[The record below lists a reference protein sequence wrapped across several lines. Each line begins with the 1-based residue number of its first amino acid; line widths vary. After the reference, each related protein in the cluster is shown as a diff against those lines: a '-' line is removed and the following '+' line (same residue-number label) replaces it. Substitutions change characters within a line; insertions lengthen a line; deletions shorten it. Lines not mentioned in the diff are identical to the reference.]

1 MNAHTREQPAHA
13 SNGGTYA
20 YLLSRY
26 GPLLTLKHLAE
37 VLHSTPN
44 GVRMTLARR
53 RQPLS
58 IALSESRRR
67 LGRRV
72 YFDAFGVAQA
82 IDAEAGDVG
91 REACPLSPVAEDRD
105 AAISA
110 TWEGRRR

>member
-1 MNAHTREQPAHA
+1 MNAHTQEQPANPPN
-13 SNGGTYA
+13 SGTYP
-20 YLLSRY
+20 YLLSQY

-58 IALSESRRR
+58 MALSRSRRR

-72 YFDAFGVAQA
+72 YFDALGVAQA
-82 IDAEAGDVG
+82 IDAEADGVATDG
-91 REACPLSPVAEDRD
+91 CPLSSVKED
-105 AAISA
+105 ANEAIA
-110 TWEGRRR
+110 GTWAGGPR

>member
-1 MNAHTREQPAHA
+1 MKAHTREQLAHP
-13 SNGGTYA
+13 SNGGTYG
-20 YLLSRY
+20 YLLSHY
-26 GPLLTLKHLAE
+26 GPLLTLKHLAD

-58 IALSESRRR
+58 MALSESRRR

-72 YFDAFGVAQA
+72 YFDAFKVAQA

-91 REACPLSPVAEDRD
+91 REEGPWSPVAEDPD
-105 AAISA
+105 AAIST

>member
-1 MNAHTREQPAHA
+1 MNTHTREQLAHP

-20 YLLSRY
+20 YLMSHY

-37 VLHSTPN
+37 VLHRTPN

-72 YFDAFGVAQA
+72 YFDAFKVAQA
-82 IDAEAGDVG
+82 IDGEAGDVR
-91 REACPLSPVAEDRD
+91 REEGPLSPVAEERD
-105 AAISA
+105 AAIST

>member
-1 MNAHTREQPAHA
+1 MNAHTQAQPANP
-13 SNGGTYA
+13 SNSGAYP
-20 YLLSRY
+20 YLLSHY

-58 IALSESRRR
+58 IALSRSRRR

-72 YFDAFGVAQA
+72 YFDALGVAQA
-82 IDAEAGDVG
+82 IDAEAGGVATDG
-91 REACPLSPVAEDRD
+91 RPPSSVKEDAD
-105 AAISA
+105 ADIAD
-110 TWEGRRR
+110 TWAGSSR